1 MDMDIIVA
9 SLVSAVAGYVG
20 GHLHARVASSSCMY
34 GLCSVSGLNIEMDK
48 KEEAIADKGLNTNK
62 I

>member
-20 GHLHARVASSSCMY
+20 GHIHARVGSSSCMY
-34 GLCSVSGLNIEMDK
+34 GLCSVTDLNVDVEK
-48 KEEAIADKGLNTNK
+48 KENSEKPEQNNNI
-62 I
+62 